1 MRLRLRLEFCR
12 PRQLVLALVL
22 NRCVARAGPEAS
34 LHSPFEGGVAL
45 VDVKTHEEVPHS
57 GTLAAG
63 EMEFMGTG
71 VIAQSATIDNL
82 QGLVIIVR

>member
-34 LHSPFEGGVAL
+34 LHSLFEGGFAL
-45 VDVKTHEEVPHS
+45 VDLKTHAVVPHA

-63 EMEFMGTG
+63 DMEFMGTG
-71 VIAQSATIDNL
+71 VIAQSATVRSVQEL
-82 QGLVIIVR
+82 MIIVR